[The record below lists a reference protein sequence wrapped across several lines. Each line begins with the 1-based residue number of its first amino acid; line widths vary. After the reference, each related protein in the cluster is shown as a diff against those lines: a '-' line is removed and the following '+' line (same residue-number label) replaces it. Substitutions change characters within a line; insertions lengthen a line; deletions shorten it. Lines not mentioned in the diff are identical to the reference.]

1 MSEPLEQRWA
11 TAPDKQWKLREL
23 PLHWQRGDAER
34 VEAFV
39 TRQERFTAD
48 VMPWV
53 TERAARYQAQWE
65 HRTAAECRRE
75 AMIDLVC
82 WQRREPNAA
91 EMLRWVREW
100 ERATSTEV

>member
-1 MSEPLEQRWA
+1 MSEHGEQRWA

-23 PLHWQRGDAER
+23 PLNWQRGDAEH
-34 VEAFV
+34 VAAFV
-39 TRQERFTAD
+39 ERQTKFTAD

-53 TERAARYQAQWE
+53 TARAAAYQAQWE

-75 AMIDLVC
+75 AMIDLIC
-82 WQRREPNAA
+82 WQRRERNAA

-100 ERATSTEV
+100 EQATSTEV

>member
-1 MSEPLEQRWA
+1 MSEPVQQRWA
-11 TAPDKQWKLREL
+11 TAPDKQWKLRGQ

-65 HRTAAECRRE
+65 HCTAAECRRE

-100 ERATSTEV
+100 ERAA